1 MRAWRLS
8 ELGDPWDVLSLEQV
22 ESPSP
27 GVGEARVEVSA
38 SDLNF
43 ADILQCQGQYQ
54 VRLNPPF
61 TPGMS
66 VAGTVVEVGPEC
78 DLRPGDRV
86 LGMTASGW
94 GGYAEEALVRGHDM
108 RIVPSN
114 VSLPAASAMNVIY
127 ATGWTALHR
136 RGHMQPGETVLVLA
150 AAGGV
155 GSAAVQMAKVH
166 GCTVIAAAGGSDK
179 VEVCRSLGADVVV
192 DYNSEDL
199 YEKVMDATAGRG
211 CDLIYDPVG
220 GDFFDIARRLVAWEG
235 RLLVV
240 GFASGDIPSAPANHL
255 LVKVARRSGQWGFF
269 LQQLEPEFKL
279 FANQTELVGGSPHD
293 EEQYFFLPDL
303 YVGERTEAWGYG
315 PGTNI
320 STRPLEQLRLS
331 GEYRHGGVGADAH
344 RNRDR
349 RLCIFVGRRHAR
361 PDNDPVAQR
370 IA

>member
-255 LVKVARRSGQWGFF
+255 LVKNYSVVGVHMGGYKGRMDEVLDDCYSQLWEMVSNGTLDPLVSRELRLEDLVDALVDLSARKTTGR
-269 LQQLEPEFKL
+269 LMLR
-279 FANQTELVGGSPHD
+279 
-293 EEQYFFLPDL
+293 PDL
-303 YVGERTEAWGYG
+303 R
-315 PGTNI
+315 
-320 STRPLEQLRLS
+320 
-331 GEYRHGGVGADAH
+331 
-344 RNRDR
+344 
-349 RLCIFVGRRHAR
+349 
-361 PDNDPVAQR
+361 
-370 IA
+370 

>member
-94 GGYAEEALVRGHDM
+94 GGYAEEALVSGHDM

-255 LVKVARRSGQWGFF
+255 LVKNYSVVGVHMGGYKGRMDEVLDDCYSQLWEMVSNGTLDPLVSRELRLEDLVDGLVDLSARKTTGRVM
-269 LQQLEPEFKL
+269 LR
-279 FANQTELVGGSPHD
+279 
-293 EEQYFFLPDL
+293 PDL
-303 YVGERTEAWGYG
+303 R
-315 PGTNI
+315 
-320 STRPLEQLRLS
+320 
-331 GEYRHGGVGADAH
+331 
-344 RNRDR
+344 
-349 RLCIFVGRRHAR
+349 
-361 PDNDPVAQR
+361 
-370 IA
+370 

>member
-108 RIVPSN
+108 RIVHSN

-255 LVKVARRSGQWGFF
+255 LVKNYSVVGVHMGGYKGRMDEVLDDCYSQLWEMVSNGTLDPLVSRELRLEDLVDGLVDLSARKTTGRVM
-269 LQQLEPEFKL
+269 LR
-279 FANQTELVGGSPHD
+279 
-293 EEQYFFLPDL
+293 PDL
-303 YVGERTEAWGYG
+303 R
-315 PGTNI
+315 
-320 STRPLEQLRLS
+320 
-331 GEYRHGGVGADAH
+331 
-344 RNRDR
+344 
-349 RLCIFVGRRHAR
+349 
-361 PDNDPVAQR
+361 
-370 IA
+370 

>member
-8 ELGDPWDVLSLEQV
+8 ELGDPWDVLSLQEI
-22 ESPSP
+22 ESPTP
-27 GVGEARVEVSA
+27 GVGEARVAVSA

-54 VRLNPPF
+54 VRLAPPF

-78 DLRPGDRV
+78 DLESGDRV
-86 LGMTASGW
+86 LGMTTSGW
-94 GGYAEEALVRGHDM
+94 GGYAEEAIVRGEEM
-108 RIVPSN
+108 RIVPAN
-114 VSLPAASAMNVIY
+114 VSLPIASAMNVIY
-127 ATGWTALHR
+127 GTGWTALHR

-199 YEKVMDATAGRG
+199 YEKVMDATSGRG

-220 GDFFDIARRLVAWEG
+220 GDYFDVARRLVAWEG

-255 LVKVARRSGQWGFF
+255 LVKNYSVVGVHMGGYKGRMDEVLDECYSQLWEMVSDGTLDPLVSRELRLEELMGGLVDLSGRKTTGRVM
-269 LQQLEPEFKL
+269 LR
-279 FANQTELVGGSPHD
+279 
-293 EEQYFFLPDL
+293 PDL
-303 YVGERTEAWGYG
+303 K
-315 PGTNI
+315 
-320 STRPLEQLRLS
+320 
-331 GEYRHGGVGADAH
+331 
-344 RNRDR
+344 
-349 RLCIFVGRRHAR
+349 
-361 PDNDPVAQR
+361 
-370 IA
+370 

>member
-66 VAGTVVEVGPEC
+66 VAGTVVAVGPEC

-94 GGYAEEALVRGHDM
+94 GGYAEAALVRGHDM

-255 LVKVARRSGQWGFF
+255 LVKNYSVVGVHMGGYKGRMDEVLDDCYSQLWEMVSNGTLDPLVSRELRLEDLVDGLVDLSARKTTGRVM
-269 LQQLEPEFKL
+269 LR
-279 FANQTELVGGSPHD
+279 
-293 EEQYFFLPDL
+293 PDL
-303 YVGERTEAWGYG
+303 R
-315 PGTNI
+315 
-320 STRPLEQLRLS
+320 
-331 GEYRHGGVGADAH
+331 
-344 RNRDR
+344 
-349 RLCIFVGRRHAR
+349 
-361 PDNDPVAQR
+361 
-370 IA
+370 

>member
-166 GCTVIAAAGGSDK
+166 GCTVIAAAGGGDK

-255 LVKVARRSGQWGFF
+255 LVKNYSVVGVHMGGYKGRMDEVLDDCYSQLWEMVSNGTLDPLVSRELRLEDLVDALVDLSARKTTGR
-269 LQQLEPEFKL
+269 LMLR
-279 FANQTELVGGSPHD
+279 
-293 EEQYFFLPDL
+293 PDL
-303 YVGERTEAWGYG
+303 R
-315 PGTNI
+315 
-320 STRPLEQLRLS
+320 
-331 GEYRHGGVGADAH
+331 
-344 RNRDR
+344 
-349 RLCIFVGRRHAR
+349 
-361 PDNDPVAQR
+361 
-370 IA
+370 

>member
-1 MRAWRLS
+1 
-8 ELGDPWDVLSLEQV
+8 
-22 ESPSP
+22 
-27 GVGEARVEVSA
+27 
-38 SDLNF
+38 
-43 ADILQCQGQYQ
+43 
-54 VRLNPPF
+54 
-61 TPGMS
+61 
-66 VAGTVVEVGPEC
+66 
-78 DLRPGDRV
+78 
-86 LGMTASGW
+86 MTASGW

-114 VSLPAASAMNVIY
+114 VSLPAASAMNIIY

-136 RGHMQPGETVLVLA
+136 RGRMQPGETVLVLA

-255 LVKVARRSGQWGFF
+255 LVKNYSVVGVHMGGYKGRMDEVLDDCYSQLWEMVSNGTLDPLVSRELRLEDLVDALVDLSARKTTGR
-269 LQQLEPEFKL
+269 LMLR
-279 FANQTELVGGSPHD
+279 
-293 EEQYFFLPDL
+293 PDL
-303 YVGERTEAWGYG
+303 R
-315 PGTNI
+315 
-320 STRPLEQLRLS
+320 
-331 GEYRHGGVGADAH
+331 
-344 RNRDR
+344 
-349 RLCIFVGRRHAR
+349 
-361 PDNDPVAQR
+361 
-370 IA
+370 

>member
-8 ELGDPWDVLSLEQV
+8 ELGDPWDVLSLQEI
-22 ESPSP
+22 ESPTP
-27 GVGEARVEVSA
+27 GTGEARVAVSA

-54 VRLNPPF
+54 VRLDPPF

-66 VAGTVVEVGPEC
+66 VAGTVVEAGPEC
-78 DLRPGDRV
+78 DLKPGDRV
-86 LGMTASGW
+86 LGMTTSGW
-94 GGYAEEALVRGHDM
+94 GGYAEEALVRGEEM
-108 RIVPSN
+108 RIVPAN
-114 VSLPAASAMNVIY
+114 VSLPVASAMNVIY
-127 ATGWTALHR
+127 GTGWTALHR

-166 GCTVIAAAGGSDK
+166 GCTVIAAAGGRDK

-199 YEKVMDATAGRG
+199 YEKVMAATSGRG

-220 GDFFDIARRLVAWEG
+220 GDYFDVARRLVAWEG

-255 LVKVARRSGQWGFF
+255 LVKNYSVVGVHMGGYKGRMDEVLDECYSQLWEMVSNGTLDPLVSRELRLEELMGGLVDLSGRKTTGRVM
-269 LQQLEPEFKL
+269 LR
-279 FANQTELVGGSPHD
+279 
-293 EEQYFFLPDL
+293 PDL
-303 YVGERTEAWGYG
+303 K
-315 PGTNI
+315 
-320 STRPLEQLRLS
+320 
-331 GEYRHGGVGADAH
+331 
-344 RNRDR
+344 
-349 RLCIFVGRRHAR
+349 
-361 PDNDPVAQR
+361 
-370 IA
+370 